1 MADEARNLRRDR
13 RKSNEVGDFNSGA
26 GCEASR
32 LGWRCR
38 RKSDCLE
45 SGESGRGL
53 PQSKIVSSRVMC
65 LSAKAQ
71 SLAQSLRKPRA
82 TGNGNGS
89 FRQLIAGL
97 FCRWIAV

>member
-38 RKSDCLE
+38 RKTDCLE

-71 SLAQSLRKPRA
+71 VIGTIAAQTASDWQREWKLPVV
-82 TGNGNGS
+82 N
-89 FRQLIAGL
+89 
-97 FCRWIAV
+97 RWPFLPMD